1 MARVYLTTKALIQLV
16 LGQPVDP
23 RVPKPYFEVEQRL
36 LHCDEVWESMLR
48 DSLTFAKKIVTS
60 R

>member
-23 RVPKPYFEVEQRL
+23 RVPKPYFQVEQRIV
-36 LHCDEVWESMLR
+36 HYDEEWESMLR
-48 DSLTFAKKIVTS
+48 DSLTSSAKL
-60 R
+60 